1 MAGQNWGVR
10 NNSISLDEMIKIPQ
24 MAVEE
29 HNAIEK
35 GIADLQSQADKWEML
50 ANSAQDQDAYAQY
63 KSYSDQLR
71 KESDKLAM
79 YGINANSR
87 RDLYKLSS
95 EYAKTIEPI
104 SQAYDYR
111 AKMIDEQRKNN
122 KDGNMIYD
130 VDFSQVSLQDI
141 MNNPNLSYKGI
152 NLEDARQQ
160 GGLAGVA
167 ASKRNV
173 LTPEEKLI
181 MNGQY
186 YDLITRQGYTEEQ
199 AAQFLADPKNNP
211 ALAAYVDQAYQSYN
225 TDGFSDAQKKQ
236 IRDKITMGL
245 VQGLTFD
252 EKHQMQGNGEYMTAY
267 QKEMMNYKRAEE
279 ERKAEMQEKQMQDA
293 GLRET
298 DMGTSPDGKI
308 RYMYVPPKK
317 GAMSGQ
323 IWAYEYDANGNVTKK
338 TPVKGGGVFNW
349 NQDLFDPADGSI
361 KYGARRS
368 QSSNSS
374 SSSSE
379 STTKVN
385 KNTQA
390 TGLNLASKA
399 YYTDLRHGMDE
410 DTGGHSIDEII
421 KNGNY
426 NEEDNT
432 FDSGIY
438 RASVSQ
444 GSSLSEDQ
452 QKALKQYIKENA
464 KNGMKFPK
472 TPAGDVDLSNVV
484 VILDKDWGTK
494 NHWKIIAKDLF
505 IEKCK
510 NAGFT
515 DDQVAR
521 MLMGSD
527 YVQDQSQSSERPTR
541 TKEF

>member
-29 HNAIEK
+29 HNTIEK

-50 ANSAQDQDAYAQY
+50 ANSAQDQDTYAQY

-87 RDLYKLSS
+87 RDLYKLNS

-111 AKMIDEQRKNN
+111 AKMQEEQRKNN
-122 KDGNMIYD
+122 KDGNMMYD
-130 VDFSQVSLQDI
+130 VDFSQVSLRDI
-141 MNNPNLSYKGI
+141 MNNPTLSYKGI

-211 ALAAYVDQAYQSYN
+211 ALAAYIDQTYQSYN
-225 TDGFSDAQKKQ
+225 TDGFSDAQKEQLRK
-236 IRDKITMGL
+236 KITTGL

-279 ERKAEMQEKQMQDA
+279 ERKAEIQEKY
-293 GLRET
+293 
-298 DMGTSPDGKI
+298 PD
-308 RYMYVPPKK
+308 
-317 GAMSGQ
+317 
-323 IWAYEYDANGNVTKK
+323 
-338 TPVKGGGVFNW
+338 
-349 NQDLFDPADGSI
+349 
-361 KYGARRS
+361 GARRS
-368 QSSNSS
+368 QSSSS
-374 SSSSE
+374 SSSSSK

-432 FDSGIY
+432 FDKGIY
-438 RASVSQ
+438 RASISQ
-444 GSSLSEDQ
+444 GSSLSNDQ
-452 QKALKQYIKENA
+452 QNALKQYIKENA

-527 YVQDQSQSSERPTR
+527 YVQDQSQISEQPIHTE
-541 TKEF
+541 EF